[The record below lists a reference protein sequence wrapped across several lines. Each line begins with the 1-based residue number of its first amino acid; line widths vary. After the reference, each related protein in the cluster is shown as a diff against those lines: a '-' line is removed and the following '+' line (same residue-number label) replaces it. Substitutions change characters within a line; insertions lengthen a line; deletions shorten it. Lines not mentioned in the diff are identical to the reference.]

1 MMIFRKEAL
10 ENRTTV
16 WRGKAVM
23 RGGFPAWLLAI
34 ITLAFF
40 ALLLAFL
47 FLGTWHRRV
56 VVSGELVSVP
66 RAVTLYSSW
75 QGTIERSF
83 VLPGAMVKKGT
94 PLYEINIDRTIA
106 TGAFSTVQKENIAKR
121 IAALDG
127 IILRVKQNK
136 AVTLETLRKQKASYE
151 SALAHSQTIL
161 ASARAGLQRTRQNME
176 SYQNHL
182 RKGLIT
188 KDQLTSQVSLHH
200 QQQIN
205 LLNISTQH
213 EQNNLQNMLLTS
225 TLQTQAADF
234 DNQLFELEIQ
244 KGELLSQQASVE
256 ADGTLVVTS
265 PVDGKIETTGVVIG
279 QTIRNGDSLAQLI
292 PGDVSHYTLVL
303 WVPAYAVPYIAPGDT
318 VNVRYAAF
326 PAEKFGQF
334 FSTVQSISELPTPV
348 QEMAN
353 WPSAKEKMADPSV
366 TWFKLIVKPQNTLFR
381 YRDKTFRPQNGMR
394 ASGVLFLEK
403 RSLIEWVLSPLSRIR
418 NDTAGPIDGK

>member
-1 MMIFRKEAL
+1 MIFRKEAL
-10 ENRTTV
+10 ENRTAV

-23 RGGFPAWLLAI
+23 RSGFPAWLLALL
-34 ITLAFF
+34 TLAFF
-40 ALLLAFL
+40 TLLLAFL
-47 FLGTWHRRV
+47 FFGAWHRRV
-56 VVSGELVSVP
+56 VVSGELVSEP

-75 QGTIERSF
+75 QGIIERSF
-83 VLPGAMVKKGT
+83 VLPGAVVEKGT

-106 TGAFSTVQKENIAKR
+106 TGAFSAIQKENIAKR

-127 IILRVKQNK
+127 IIVRVKQNK

-151 SALAHSQTIL
+151 SAQAYSEKIL
-161 ASARAGLQRTRQNME
+161 ASARAGLKNTRQNME
-176 SYQNHL
+176 SYQSHL

-188 KDQLTSQVSLHH
+188 QDQLTNQVSLHH

-213 EQNNLQNMLLTS
+213 EQNSLQNMLLTS

-256 ADGTLVVTS
+256 ADGSLVVTS
-265 PVDGKIETTGVVIG
+265 PVAGKIETTGVVVG
-279 QTIRNGDSLAQLI
+279 QTIRNGDSLAQII
-292 PGDVSHYTLVL
+292 PGNVSHYKLVL

-334 FSTVQSISELPTPV
+334 FSTVQSVSELPTPV
-348 QEMAN
+348 QEMAS
-353 WPSAKEKMADPSV
+353 WPSAKEKMADPSQ

-381 YRDKTFRPQNGMR
+381 YRDKIFLPQNGMR

-418 NDTAGPIDGK
+418 NDTAGPVDGK